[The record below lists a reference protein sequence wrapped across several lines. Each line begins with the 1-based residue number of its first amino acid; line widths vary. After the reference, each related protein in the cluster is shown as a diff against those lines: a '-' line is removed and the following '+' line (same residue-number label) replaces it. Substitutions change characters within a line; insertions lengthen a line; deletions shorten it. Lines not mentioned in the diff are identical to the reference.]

1 VSSPTWHPAGR
12 VHPDRLRT
20 TSVTEFTRPTVTG
33 IDDLTLLELA
43 AVLGAAALGGA
54 LQSTLGFGASFT
66 LVPTLAVLAPQL
78 LPGSVIVAIV
88 PMSLLMI
95 ARDRRGF
102 DARAVGRVSVGR
114 LPGIAVGAVV
124 VALLPL
130 RWLTA
135 SIAVVLLSAVLS
147 MAAGWHVEVTR
158 PREVV
163 AGAISGL
170 TGTAAALGGP
180 PLALLYRGTTGPVM
194 RPTLAGVWLAG
205 TGPVL
210 LALALAGSLT
220 GHQALVGV
228 WLGVA
233 MVVGLV
239 LAAPGVARLD
249 DALLRRLVLAWAAV
263 GGLFALARAVVGA

>member
-1 VSSPTWHPAGR
+1 M
-12 VHPDRLRT
+12 
-20 TSVTEFTRPTVTG
+20 
-33 IDDLTLLELA
+33 
-43 AVLGAAALGGA
+43 
-54 LQSTLGFGASFT
+54 
-66 LVPTLAVLAPQL
+66 PTLALFAPHL

-102 DARAVGRVSVGR
+102 DLRAVGRVSFGR
-114 LPGIAVGAVV
+114 LPGIAAGGVV

-130 RWLTA
+130 RWLTV
-135 SIAVVLLSAVLS
+135 SIAVVLLVAVVS
-147 MAAGWHVEVTR
+147 MAAGWQLQVTR
-158 PREVV
+158 RREVV
-163 AGAISGL
+163 AGALSGL

-180 PLALLYRGTTGPVM
+180 PLALLYRGSAGNVM

-210 LALALAGSLT
+210 IALAVAGSLT
-220 GHQALVGV
+220 STQAMVGA

-233 MVVGLV
+233 MVVGLG

-249 DALLRRLVLAWAAV
+249 DTVLRRLVLLWAAV
-263 GGLFALARAVVGA
+263 GGVAALGRAVVGA